1 MTRFFLVVLA
11 AVVVAACGRDPG
23 PVQGTNRGEL
33 KLSLADGGAPA
44 FDSAHNF
51 GTVKVGESA
60 KLTLVAENTG
70 LDALEIRQIKIDTTE
85 TGAFFV
91 TGGTGSVAPQA
102 KRTYSVTYTPVRAG
116 AQTGNLVFE
125 HNANSESARVSLSG
139 TAVP

>member
-1 MTRFFLVVLA
+1 MTRFFLVVFA
-11 AVVVAACGRDPG
+11 AGVVVACDNRPDN
-23 PVQGTNRGEL
+23 VQGTSRGEL
-33 KLSLADGGAPA
+33 KLSLPDGGAPA
-44 FDSAHNF
+44 FEATYNF

-70 LDALEIRQIKIDTTE
+70 LDALEIRLIKIDTTE

-91 TGGTGSVAPQA
+91 TGGTGSVVPQA